1 MKKIHPYARLIS
13 IIPTRKG
20 FAFAVLEGPRRLLDW
35 GTARVWAENDKEFLA
50 RVEGIVQRYRASQLI
65 LQEVPDRRKSVV
77 AMRRVKKLAA
87 YAAKNG
93 LGPLTASKA
102 EIRKTFSTA
111 GSTKREIAIGIAELH
126 PELEPFLPPV
136 RKPWHSEHDR
146 SPIFDAVALLLTV
159 VWREV
164 G

>member
-13 IIPTRKG
+13 IVPTRKG

-35 GTARVWAENDKEFLA
+35 GSARVWAENDKEFLA
-50 RVEGIVQRYRASQLI
+50 RVEGLVQKYRAVQLV
-65 LQEVPDRRKSVV
+65 LQETSDRRNSPV
-77 AMRRVKKLAA
+77 AIRRLKKLVA

-111 GSTKREIAIGIAELH
+111 GSKKREIAAGIAEIY
-126 PELEPFLPPV
+126 PELEPFLPPE

-146 SPIFDAVALLLTV
+146 SHVFDAVALILTV
-159 VWREV
+159 VWREA